1 MNHLSPPNRKIA
13 LFRSLFRGR
22 SDVYPRRFDNLRS
35 GKSGYAPACGNEWV
49 RGVCEKPRIRC
60 SDCPSQHWLPLTDEV
75 VHWHLAGE
83 DSAGKPFLM
92 GLYPMLLDETC
103 FFLAAD
109 FDGPEWRDDVLAFLS
124 TCREHDIPA
133 ALERSRSG
141 DGAHLWIFF
150 ENATPAALAR
160 KLGTHLLTET
170 LDKRPGI
177 GLASYDRFFP
187 NQDTLPRG
195 GFGNLIALPLQKR
208 PREQGHSVFLN
219 DALEPHPDQWAFL
232 ASIKKVPL
240 ARVDTIVQ
248 DATRLH
254 RVLPVRVAPD
264 EEFRLAPWQATP
276 SRRAMPRAIP
286 GPLPPSLELTLG
298 NLIYIPK
305 EELPPALRNRL
316 LHLAAFQNPEF
327 YRAQAMRLS
336 THDKPRI
343 IACAEDY
350 PAHIGLPRGCLEDI
364 LELLQDLKIPV
375 TTREE
380 RQHGTPLNLT
390 FQGTLRPD
398 QEAAAKAML
407 AHDTGVLAATTAFGK
422 TVLAAWLIAAR
433 GVNTLILVHRRQL
446 LEQWSAR
453 LKTFLNLPED
463 SLGRIGGGL
472 RKPTGKID
480 VALIQSL
487 VRKGAVQNLV
497 ADYGHLVV
505 DECHHIP
512 ASGFE
517 LVARRAKAR
526 FVTGL
531 SATVDRKD
539 GHHPILFM
547 QCGPVRHRVDARH
560 QALDRPFRHHIIVR
574 PTNIRQL
581 RDPETDPRIEFHNLC
596 ETLIHDKSRNTLL
609 IEDVS
614 HVLAEGRSPLVLTE
628 RTNHLEILRKFLVP
642 TGAEIIELRGGLTKS
657 ATQSAMARLAD
668 IPVGQ
673 PRILLATGR
682 YIGEGF
688 DDPRLDT
695 LFLALPISWRGTV
708 TQYVGRLHRL
718 HDGKREVRVYD
729 YADLNIP
736 MLERMFN
743 KRCATYESVGYT
755 ILLPASALPGWPAEV
770 SLPVDPEWKRDYSA
784 SVRRLILDGVQK
796 PLARLFLE
804 ASAKPTPGVQGIERA
819 RSAAEAFL
827 FERLENLKS
836 TSGKFQLNA
845 ELPIPFAQQGTMEI
859 DFLCPEAHLAIELD
873 GPQHLAD
880 EDAWRRDRRK
890 DALLQQH
897 GYLILRFLTTDT
909 AKNLGQVLDQIQSML
924 LSRTLKNSL

>member
-1 MNHLSPPNRKIA
+1 M
-13 LFRSLFRGR
+13 FRGR

-109 FDGPEWRDDVLAFLS
+109 FDGPEWRDDVLAFLT

-350 PAHIGLPRGCLEDI
+350 PAHFGLPRGCLEDI

-398 QEAAAKAML
+398 QEAASKAML
-407 AHDTGVLAATTAFGK
+407 AHDTGVLAATTAF
-422 TVLAAWLIAAR
+422 
-433 GVNTLILVHRRQL
+433 
-446 LEQWSAR
+446 
-453 LKTFLNLPED
+453 
-463 SLGRIGGGL
+463 
-472 RKPTGKID
+472 
-480 VALIQSL
+480 
-487 VRKGAVQNLV
+487 
-497 ADYGHLVV
+497 
-505 DECHHIP
+505 
-512 ASGFE
+512 
-517 LVARRAKAR
+517 
-526 FVTGL
+526 
-531 SATVDRKD
+531 
-539 GHHPILFM
+539 
-547 QCGPVRHRVDARH
+547 
-560 QALDRPFRHHIIVR
+560 
-574 PTNIRQL
+574 
-581 RDPETDPRIEFHNLC
+581 
-596 ETLIHDKSRNTLL
+596 
-609 IEDVS
+609 
-614 HVLAEGRSPLVLTE
+614 
-628 RTNHLEILRKFLVP
+628 
-642 TGAEIIELRGGLTKS
+642 
-657 ATQSAMARLAD
+657 
-668 IPVGQ
+668 
-673 PRILLATGR
+673 
-682 YIGEGF
+682 
-688 DDPRLDT
+688 
-695 LFLALPISWRGTV
+695 
-708 TQYVGRLHRL
+708 
-718 HDGKREVRVYD
+718 
-729 YADLNIP
+729 
-736 MLERMFN
+736 
-743 KRCATYESVGYT
+743 
-755 ILLPASALPGWPAEV
+755 
-770 SLPVDPEWKRDYSA
+770 
-784 SVRRLILDGVQK
+784 
-796 PLARLFLE
+796 
-804 ASAKPTPGVQGIERA
+804 
-819 RSAAEAFL
+819 
-827 FERLENLKS
+827 
-836 TSGKFQLNA
+836 
-845 ELPIPFAQQGTMEI
+845 
-859 DFLCPEAHLAIELD
+859 
-873 GPQHLAD
+873 
-880 EDAWRRDRRK
+880 
-890 DALLQQH
+890 
-897 GYLILRFLTTDT
+897 
-909 AKNLGQVLDQIQSML
+909 
-924 LSRTLKNSL
+924 